1 MERAAFERSSV
12 RMQRVIIDTNVYIDW
27 INGGQYES
35 VIFQRDAVKHL
46 SAVVIMELAAGAF
59 SVRDRRLVREIVSAF
74 GRAGRVV
81 APTVL
86 MYQEAGKVLRQLQQ
100 SLGYTLASAH
110 GLANDVLIALSARS
124 IGAVVITQN
133 DRDFAAI
140 QKIRPFK
147 LSSVGGTLD

>member
-1 MERAAFERSSV
+1 
-12 RMQRVIIDTNVYIDW
+12 MQRVIIDTNVYIDW
-27 INGGQYES
+27 INDGKYET

-46 SAVVIMELAAGAF
+46 SAVVIMELGAGAF
-59 SVRDRRLVREIVSAF
+59 SARDRRLVHELASAF
-74 GRAGRVV
+74 AKAGRVV
-81 APTVL
+81 APTVS
-86 MYQEAGKVLRQLQQ
+86 MYQEAGEVLRQLQQ

-133 DRDFAAI
+133 DRHFAAI

-147 LSSVGGTLD
+147 LSLIVSN